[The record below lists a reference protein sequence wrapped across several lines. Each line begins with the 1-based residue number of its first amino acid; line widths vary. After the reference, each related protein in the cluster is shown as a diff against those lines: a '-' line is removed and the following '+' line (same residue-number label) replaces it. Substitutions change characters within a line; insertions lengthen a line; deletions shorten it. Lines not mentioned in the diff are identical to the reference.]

1 MIDWILMLALVT
13 FLCVLAFL
21 VWTKMSA
28 ARHKQAGD
36 NQIGGLNDPMSG
48 TTPGIRDPDTLR
60 ASLDA
65 AAARPR

>member
-28 ARHKQAGD
+28 ARHQQASP
-36 NQIGGLNDPMSG
+36 NAIGGVNDPMSG
-48 TTPGIRDPDTLR
+48 TTPGMRSPDELR
-60 ASLDA
+60 ASLDE
-65 AAARPR
+65 AAARNP